1 MHGDRFRIGEVIT
14 NLLSNAIKYSPDGD
28 NIIITSKV
36 EDDKVG
42 ISIRDFGISITFI
55 KFI

>member
-36 EDDKVG
+36 EDDKVS
-42 ISIRDFGISITFI
+42 ISIRDFGISIG
-55 KFI
+55 